1 MGKDAHHRRIKA
13 MKTKVFLE
21 PIRQNKSADR
31 AIIGNIYLH
40 AYNTLTKIGW
50 FEDRSHNHGL
60 RGGGKNTVRF
70 HAMRGTE
77 CTDLLDIL
85 ALREHVLDNA
95 AALYRQAKHY
105 EALEGSP
112 VFEDRNNREPRVRIT

>member
-1 MGKDAHHRRIKA
+1 MRAKE

-31 AIIGNIYLH
+31 AIIGNVYLH

-50 FEDRSHNHGL
+50 FEDRSHSQGMKDL
-60 RGGGKNTVRF
+60 DKNTIQF

-77 CTDLLDIL
+77 CADLRDIL

-105 EALEGSP
+105 EALEG
-112 VFEDRNNREPRVRIT
+112 EATLEREVCNES